1 VLPLSVIVAPS
12 LARQAIAK
20 TILAFRAVQAAFDA
34 R

>member
-12 LARQAIAK
+12 LGRQAIAM
-20 TILAFRAVQAAFDA
+20 TISLSAPYQPAFDA